1 MSLKDKAKEYLD
13 PKSKNF
19 MGTGLTLEK
28 MMQVGLAQSIERAF
42 FRQRKEEK
50 KRRLD
55 FIMRLSV
62 ELVKIREH
70 TNFATGIC
78 EMAIEDVI
86 EGDWKGVEMW
96 AGHFDFAGE
105 CKEMQ
110 EQYIPIFAAFQQIL
124 NEAYTTRPQD
134 PSVQ

>member
-50 KRRLD
+50 KRRLEY
-55 FIMRLSV
+55 IINLSY
-62 ELVKIREH
+62 ELLRIRKH
-70 TNFATGIC
+70 TNFATGLC
-78 EMAIEDVI
+78 EIAIENVI

-96 AGHFDFAGE
+96 AAHFEFAE
-105 CKEMQ
+105 EQKELR
-110 EQYIPIFAAFQQIL
+110 EEYAPLFNAFRRL
-124 NEAYTTRPQD
+124 LLDAHKTRPQD